1 METTMGK
8 YGEVAA
14 LAELF
19 MKVGENNAKAAQNAD
34 KTKRPARETSKKE
47 DLDLLALLEK
57 KRREYEAVKQ
67 FVNDQVKLNK
77 PEEKKDDKK
86 KETVISERNV
96 ALFLL
101 GITPPFWLIAYLLL
115 HWH

>member
-8 YGEVAA
+8 GYGEA
-14 LAELF
+14 LALLEF
-19 MKVGENNAKAAQNAD
+19 GAKLGRDAKD
-34 KTKRPARETSKKE
+34 ERTKLPRTREPKEKKD

-77 PEEKKDDKK
+77 PEEKKDDKDKK
-86 KETVISERNV
+86 KESPFSERNI

-101 GITPPFWLIAYLLL
+101 GITPPFWIIVISLLL
-115 HWH
+115 HH